1 MGREKETAT
10 SNTERP
16 TDAITALLN
25 ERRKFEQWLATLESR
40 RAITPPM
47 VYARVHADYQARLS
61 GVLDQLGGRS
71 AELQQSVDVLGARLS
86 SLESEENSRRDER
99 AEAEL
104 RAAVGEYTQER
115 WIEMSEATDGE
126 IARLTNERS
135 EATAELAQLQQ
146 LLNMAKSRRPEPPI
160 PPAAP
165 PLTPPPATAPAAAPA
180 PVASAPAA
188 VEHGPPPPPPP
199 PEIPRLRP
207 PGEPRTADGA
217 LRRPSTAVPRP
228 PEPKTEPKID
238 PSMFDELAF
247 LKSVAAPA
255 APVPGPPTGGPQRA
269 SGAVQPSA
277 PASAA
282 SPAPGGAARTKLA
295 TPPEA
300 GTLNDISL
308 RDTREPAKGDSG
320 SVPVF
325 LRDVPTEQVKSL
337 KCSECG
343 SMNYPTEWYCERCG
357 GELAA
362 M

>member
-1 MGREKETAT
+1 MATGAEK
-10 SNTERP
+10 S
-16 TDAITALLN
+16 TDVITALLQ
-25 ERRKFEQWLATLESR
+25 ERRRFEQWLATLESR
-40 RAITPPM
+40 RAITPAN
-47 VYARVHADYQARLS
+47 VYARVHADYTARLS

-71 AELQQSVDVLGARLS
+71 AELQQSVDTLGAKLS
-86 SLESEENSRRDER
+86 TLESEENTRRDER

-115 WIEMSEATDGE
+115 WIELSEATDTE
-126 IARLTNERS
+126 IARLSSERS

-146 LLNMAKSRRPEPPI
+146 LLNMAKSRRPEPVVPV

-165 PLTPPPATAPAAAPA
+165 PLAPPATAPAPAAAAPA
-180 PVASAPAA
+180 PAPLPAA
-188 VEHGPPPPPPP
+188 AAPPPPPP

-207 PGEPRTADGA
+207 PEPRTADGA
-217 LRRPSTAVPRP
+217 IRRPSAAVPRP
-228 PEPKTEPKID
+228 AEPRTEPKTGPIMD
-238 PSMFDELAF
+238 PSSFDELAF
-247 LKSVAAPA
+247 LKSVAPGGGAGSPPGAAGNQARAAAAGGGA
-255 APVPGPPTGGPQRA
+255 AP
-269 SGAVQPSA
+269 A
-277 PASAA
+277 PASRA
-282 SPAPGGAARTKLA
+282 KLA

-308 RDTREPAKGDSG
+308 RENPATPAKGDSG

>member
-1 MGREKETAT
+1 MSTGATEK
-10 SNTERP
+10 S
-16 TDAITALLN
+16 TDVITALLQ
-25 ERRKFEQWLATLESR
+25 ERRRFEQWLATLESR
-40 RAITPPM
+40 RAITPPN
-47 VYARVHADYQARLS
+47 VYSRVHADYTARLS

-71 AELQQSVDVLGARLS
+71 AELQQSVDSLGAKLS
-86 SLESEENSRRDER
+86 TLESEENTRRDER

-115 WIEMSEATDGE
+115 WIELSEATDTE
-126 IARLTNERS
+126 IARLSSERS

-146 LLNMAKSRRPEPPI
+146 LLNMAKSRRPEPVVPA

-165 PLTPPPATAPAAAPA
+165 PLAPPATAPAPAAAAPA
-180 PVASAPAA
+180 PALPAA
-188 VEHGPPPPPPP
+188 AAPPPPP

-207 PGEPRTADGA
+207 PEARTADGA
-217 LRRPSTAVPRP
+217 MRRPSAAIPRP
-228 PEPKTEPKID
+228 AEPRTEPKTGPIMD
-238 PSMFDELAF
+238 PSSFDELAF
-247 LKSVAAPA
+247 LKSVAPAGGAASPPGAAGNQARAAAAGGGA
-255 APVPGPPTGGPQRA
+255 AP
-269 SGAVQPSA
+269 A
-277 PASAA
+277 PASRA
-282 SPAPGGAARTKLA
+282 KLA

-308 RDTREPAKGDSG
+308 RENPATPAKGDSG

>member
-1 MGREKETAT
+1 MGTSTTEK
-10 SNTERP
+10 P

-40 RAITPPM
+40 RAITPAQ
-47 VYARVHADYQARLS
+47 VYTRVHADYQARLS
-61 GVLDQLGGRS
+61 SVLDQLGGRS
-71 AELQQSVDVLGARLS
+71 AELQQSVDALSARLS
-86 SLESEENSRRDER
+86 TLESEENSRRDER

-115 WIEMSEATDGE
+115 WLELSEATDGE

-135 EATAELAQLQQ
+135 ETTAELAQLQQ
-146 LLNMAKSRRPEPPI
+146 LLNMAKTRRPEPPI

-165 PLTPPPATAPAAAPA
+165 PLAPPQPVAAAPSPA
-180 PVASAPAA
+180 PTASPPPAA
-188 VEHGPPPPPPP
+188 VEPPVAPPPPP

-217 LRRPSTAVPRP
+217 LRRPSAAIPRP
-228 PEPKTEPKID
+228 AEPKTEPKID

-255 APVPGPPTGGPQRA
+255 APVAAPPTGSPQRQA
-269 SGAVQPSA
+269 GTAAAQ
-277 PASAA
+277 PASA
-282 SPAPGGAARTKLA
+282 PAPGGAARAKLA

-308 RDTREPAKGDSG
+308 RDNKRGEPVKGDSG